1 VPSLAERS
9 TLLRRRL
16 SGDSSHLLFALAVAV
31 VFVATLYF
39 ARVVIV
45 PVTLAVLFTFL
56 LTPVVSLLE
65 RIRLPRTASA
75 LLVVLLGVAAV
86 GAFGW
91 MVAKQFVNV
100 TEQFPNYATNIQQK
114 IASLRNSRGSRLAK
128 ATDTVRELGSE
139 IEEGSA
145 ATAGTPAAPLAN
157 PQNARSKASQ
167 ASASTSQKN
176 SKPSPGDAGT
186 AANPVPVKVV
196 SPPANSMDS
205 LPSVL
210 DAVATAGI
218 VIVFTFFMLLQ
229 REDLRNRFIRLA
241 GQGRLKVMTQALD
254 EAAQRV
260 SRYLLL
266 QSLVNVSYG
275 VIIGVALYFLK
286 IPNAL
291 LWGAIAGTLRFLP
304 YIGPPLGAFF
314 PVALSL
320 AVFNGWSRPLMTA
333 GVFICLEI
341 VVSNF
346 VEPLLYGAQTGVT
359 SIGILFAA
367 VFWTTLWGPV
377 GLLLSTPLTVCLVV
391 MGRHVPFLSFLQIML
406 GDEPVLP
413 PEARF
418 YQRLLA
424 MDQDEARRILE
435 QDFKDMCLGDLYDS
449 VIVRALSL
457 AEQDRHRDMLDETT
471 EKFIFQ
477 STKELLDE
485 QLERC
490 SPQNGTP
497 QNGSA
502 YDEAAEAP
510 HESGGQPAPPK
521 CAEDRAPRQ
530 VGKILCL
537 PARDEADEIVGI
549 MLTQLLERD
558 GYLAQCLSPASTNEM
573 LEQVALEKPEIVC
586 ISALPPFAVAHAR
599 TLYRKLRER
608 WPALT
613 ILTGLWQFSGDADKI
628 AARMGIGKNGTV
640 CAALSDV
647 MHEITEINRE
657 KTASL
662 NEHPAEMVK
671 VGQSLAVEKVSR

>member
-1 VPSLAERS
+1 M
-9 TLLRRRL
+9 LRRRL

-56 LTPVVSLLE
+56 LTPVVSFLE
-65 RIRLPRTASA
+65 RIRLPRAASA

-100 TEQFPNYATNIQQK
+100 TEQLPNYATNIQQK
-114 IASLRNSRGSRLAK
+114 IASLRNSRGNRLAK
-128 ATDTVRELGSE
+128 ATDTVRQLGSE

-176 SKPSPGDAGT
+176 SKPAPGAGT
-186 AANPVPVKVV
+186 AANPVQVKVV
-196 SPPANSMDS
+196 SPPANFMGS
-205 LPSVL
+205 LPGVL

-275 VIIGVALYFLK
+275 IIIGVALYFLK

-333 GVFICLEI
+333 GVFLCLEI

-346 VEPLLYGAQTGVT
+346 VEPLLYGAHTGVT

-391 MGRHVPFLSFLQIML
+391 MGRHVPFLSFLQIVL

-424 MDQDEARRILE
+424 MDQDEARQILE
-435 QDFKDMCLGDLYDS
+435 QDFKDMCLEDLYDS
-449 VIVRALSL
+449 VIVRALGL

-485 QLERC
+485 QLERY
-490 SPQNGTP
+490 SPQNGSP

-502 YDEAAEAP
+502 HNEATEAP
-510 HESGGQPAPPK
+510 HETSGQQAPAK
-521 CAEDRAPRQ
+521 SEDRAPRQ
-530 VGKILCL
+530 VGKILCV

-558 GYLAQCLSPASTNEM
+558 GYLAQCLSPAGTNEM
-573 LEQVALEKPEIVC
+573 LEQVALEQPEIVC
-586 ISALPPFAVAHAR
+586 ISALPPFAVAYAR

-608 WPALT
+608 SPALT
-613 ILTGLWQFSGDADKI
+613 ILTGLWQFTGDADKI
-628 AARMGIGKNGTV
+628 AARMGMGKTGTV
-640 CAALSDV
+640 YATLADV

-657 KTASL
+657 KTASVNDRL
-662 NEHPAEMVK
+662 PTIVK
-671 VGQSLAVEKVSR
+671 VGPGRDVEKVSR